1 MPTLVSPRVL
11 DRALAYDK
19 PGERPF
25 WAHFGLQET
34 GQTLIREAGVWSAVS
49 TPTRSRLEAADNIRD
64 PDGNLV
70 KAYFLGGHIAHITQ
84 EIADEIEAADLGALI
99 TADPAEGGGYVLGYS
114 EGY

>member
-1 MPTLVSPRVL
+1 MVSPRVL

-49 TPTRSRLEAADNIRD
+49 TPTRSRLEAADDIRD

-84 EIADEIEAADLGALI
+84 EIADEIEAADLGATI
-99 TADPAEGGGYVLGYS
+99 TADPEATGLYTEAYEAAY
-114 EGY
+114 